1 MSIKL
6 QKKILSVAQ
15 SKQYSDEFKQ
25 LMTVRKV
32 LEPKIK
38 QSLTRDKYIKA
49 REKYLDQ
56 KDANKI
62 NTLKAQVG
70 YIENVLKK

>member
-1 MSIKL
+1 
-6 QKKILSVAQ
+6 
-15 SKQYSDEFKQ
+15 
-25 LMTVRKV
+25 MTVRKV